1 MIGQQSP
8 ILVAE
13 TGEHLVESRI
23 QRQSPERKR
32 KKNVFNS
39 LGPGG
44 GGGVSFSAPWTRNSV
59 FCFNQYDLGASPVA
73 QR

>member
-44 GGGVSFSAPWTRNSV
+44 GGGRELFRAMDQEFRVLF
-59 FCFNQYDLGASPVA
+59 QPV
-73 QR
+73 

>member
-23 QRQSPERKR
+23 QRQSPERR
-32 KKNVFNS
+32 RLKNVFNS

-44 GGGVSFSAPWTRNSV
+44 LDLFSAMDQEFRV
-59 FCFNQYDLGASPVA
+59 LFQPV
-73 QR
+73 